1 MRQQALVTNWI
12 DKIKKVLDEDRI
24 TSSDYDLN
32 QTDTLP
38 SDRKLSKAGVLVGI
52 CCSEQNQPSLLLTK
66 RAAHLKN
73 HPGQIAFPGGRFEIE
88 DDTIINTAL
97 REAEEEIGLDR
108 SIPKKFGVLPNHE
121 TVTGFLVTPIVFQLP
136 DKLDLKVDR
145 NEVDEVFYV
154 PLKHICNLENYR
166 IQARKWQKKLRYYYT
181 VPYGPHYIWG
191 ATARILYGLAESF
204 QNANK

>member
-24 TSSDYDLN
+24 TSSDFDLN

-73 HPGQIAFPGGRFEIE
+73 HPGQIAFPGGRFEI
-88 DDTIINTAL
+88 
-97 REAEEEIGLDR
+97 
-108 SIPKKFGVLPNHE
+108 
-121 TVTGFLVTPIVFQLP
+121 
-136 DKLDLKVDR
+136 
-145 NEVDEVFYV
+145 
-154 PLKHICNLENYR
+154 
-166 IQARKWQKKLRYYYT
+166 
-181 VPYGPHYIWG
+181 
-191 ATARILYGLAESF
+191 
-204 QNANK
+204 